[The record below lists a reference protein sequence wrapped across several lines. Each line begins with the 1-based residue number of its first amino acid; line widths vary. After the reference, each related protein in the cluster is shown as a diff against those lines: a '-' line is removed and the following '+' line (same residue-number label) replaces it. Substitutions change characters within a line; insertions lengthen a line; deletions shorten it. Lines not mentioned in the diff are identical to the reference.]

1 MNHPLVILRTL
12 DSFLTRETRIV
23 LYGRA
28 ALALGFAGAPAEFGV
43 TRDVDAILPA
53 AEMTAI
59 EADEQ
64 FWQALDRANHELEPS
79 GLYVTHLFVD
89 EQVILSPGWLGGI
102 VPLSVSGLER
112 LRAFRP
118 SVLDLVLTKM
128 MRRDPQ
134 DLADIKFLLRQESF
148 TEAQIKEAFARAL
161 CPDIDEI
168 RNSFVAM
175 QPSVLEFV
183 RRGANPGRS

>member
-28 ALALGFAGAPAEFGV
+28 ALALGFADAPAEFGV

-64 FWQALDRANHELEPS
+64 FWQALDRANRELEPS
-79 GLYVTHLFVD
+79 GLYMTHLFLD
-89 EQVILSPGWLGGI
+89 EQVILSPDWLGGI

-112 LRAFRP
+112 LRAYRP

-134 DLADIKFLLRQESF
+134 DLADIKFLLRQDSF

-175 QPSVLEFV
+175 QPNVLEFV
-183 RRGANPGRS
+183 RRDENPGRS

>member
-64 FWQALDRANHELEPS
+64 FWQALDRANRELEPS
-79 GLYVTHLFVD
+79 GLYMTHLFVD
-89 EQVILSPGWLGGI
+89 EQVILSPDWLGGI

>member
-64 FWQALDRANHELEPS
+64 FWQALDRANRELEPS
-79 GLYVTHLFVD
+79 GLYMTHLFVD
-89 EQVILSPGWLGGI
+89 EQVILSPDWLGGI
-102 VPLSVSGLER
+102 VPLPVSGLER
-112 LRAFRP
+112 LRVYRP

-134 DLADIKFLLRQESF
+134 DLADIKFLLRQESY
-148 TEAQIKEAFARAL
+148 TEAQIKEAFVRARCPDVSEIRDAFVSMQSQVLEIVRRHEADARA
-161 CPDIDEI
+161 
-168 RNSFVAM
+168 
-175 QPSVLEFV
+175 
-183 RRGANPGRS
+183 

>member
-53 AEMTAI
+53 TEMAVI

-64 FWQALDRANHELEPS
+64 FWQALDRTNQELEPS
-79 GLYVTHLFVD
+79 GLYMTHLFVD
-89 EQVILSPGWLGGI
+89 EQVILLPQWMDGI
-102 VPLSVSGLER
+102 VPLPVSGLEH
-112 LRAFRP
+112 LRVYRP

-148 TEAQIKEAFARAL
+148 TEAQIVDAFTRAR

-168 RNSFVAM
+168 RAAFVAM
-175 QPSVLEFV
+175 QPKVLELV
-183 RRGANPGRS
+183 RCEGAPARP